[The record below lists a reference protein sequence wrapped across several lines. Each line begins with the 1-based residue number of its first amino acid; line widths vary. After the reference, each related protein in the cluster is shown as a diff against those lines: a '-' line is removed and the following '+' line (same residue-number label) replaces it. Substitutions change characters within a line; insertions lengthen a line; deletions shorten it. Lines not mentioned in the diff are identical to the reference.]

1 MNRQHCGQI
10 ESIVDIPSYEN
21 GPQRVFTLSAFAF
34 RREGGANRNMI
45 HNVSFLRDCRL
56 PGSWMS
62 ILLLISLAGCNLQTD
77 ELPHM
82 IHVPSIALETSQHE
96 GTQSARIE
104 DVWVY
109 TETDV
114 YGAFPLPA
122 DIPWPMTKGPATLR
136 FLPGIRANGVSA
148 TRQPYPFFE
157 TLEWDLVPEPGGRD
171 TVIWTTTYNDFAQ
184 VSVVED
190 FELANRFSESITST
204 SEIHRVTEP
213 EWVFEGEASGRAEL
227 TPTEAL
233 LVAATNEQQL
243 ELNSEGPVW
252 LEMDFSCNQ
261 VFAIGLEAHNLVEV
275 TRTPILVL
283 NPTGTEWKKIYL
295 DLGPVVRSSTSAAW
309 FEISLDANYDG
320 SVDTAWLALDNLK
333 IVQYE

>member
-1 MNRQHCGQI
+1 MVDTNRI
-10 ESIVDIPSYEN
+10 
-21 GPQRVFTLSAFAF
+21 
-34 RREGGANRNMI
+34 MI
-45 HNVSFLRDCRL
+45 QNVSISRNRRMRW
-56 PGSWMS
+56 SWMA
-62 ILLLISLAGCNLQTD
+62 ILLLMSWAGCDFQSD

-82 IHVPSIALETSQHE
+82 IHVPAIGLETSQQE
-96 GTQSARIE
+96 GTESARIE
-104 DVWVY
+104 EVWVY

-122 DIPWPMTKGPATLR
+122 DIPWPMTNGPATLR

-157 TLEWDLVPEPGGRD
+157 SLNWDLVPEPGGRD
-171 TVIWTTTYNDFAQ
+171 TVMWTTAYNDFAQ
-184 VSVVED
+184 VFVVED
-190 FELANRFSESITST
+190 FELANRFSESNTST
-204 SEIHRVTEP
+204 AEILRVTEP

-243 ELNSEGPVW
+243 ELNADGPVW

-261 VFAIGLEAHNLVEV
+261 GFAIGLEAHNLVEV

-283 NPTGTEWKKIYL
+283 NPTEGEWKKIYL